1 MTSGTVTS
9 ATVTSATTDP
19 SVTRL
24 TWRVMR
30 KRTGTFVRGGT
41 GWDLY
46 FIGALGLGLLLE
58 LIFDGIVDDRSATY
72 LTVTI
77 GAYAGVEL
85 ARRLV
90 VHGAALTWV
99 RVWTMAE
106 MHLRGGMLRGQVSSG
121 GRDAGPQVTHTG
133 AAMARFRDDPTD
145 VAWYLDVWV
154 DIVGAGIYAIVS
166 ITIMAMI
173 DPWLTLVAVLP
184 IFAIAATTRLLGGW
198 VTTAH
203 RRHLEAASSL
213 TATLR
218 DVFAAQDTIR
228 LYRARNDV
236 IDEVARR
243 SRRRSDAAIV
253 DRVLTDSV
261 RAASNSLAGIS
272 IGLVLL
278 LAADD
283 LRSGDLSIGELALF
297 ITYLRY
303 MTFFPRMLGH
313 FLTRH
318 RQTRVAFDRMGELGA
333 GGRAASLLDQ
343 LDLDID
349 RSPEPTI
356 QPTPDRIPLRRLE
369 VTGLTAAFE
378 GETVVDR
385 ADFALDGGTLTVL
398 CGAVGAG
405 KTTLVRS
412 VLGLVPSEGEVR
424 WNDRV
429 IDDLAGFM
437 TPPNAAY
444 LPQTPRLFSDTLAD
458 NIELGADGLGV
469 DHSLAAAGL
478 AEEVARMHAGT
489 ATIVGPRGVRLS
501 GGQRQRLA
509 LARAL
514 HRQPELLVLDDL
526 SSAVDADTELA
537 LWEAMRRSGVTI
549 LAISNRPIAIAAAD
563 QVLTLRGGRLH
574 RTR

>member
-1 MTSGTVTS
+1 MTDQTQL
-9 ATVTSATTDP
+9 
-19 SVTRL
+19 SVNRL

-30 KRTGTFVRGGT
+30 KRTGIFVGGGA
-41 GWDLY
+41 GWDIY

-77 GAYAGVEL
+77 AAYAGVEL

-90 VHGAALTWV
+90 VHRAALTWV

-133 AAMARFRDDPTD
+133 AAMARFRDDPND
-145 VAWYLDVWV
+145 VAWYMDVWV
-154 DIVGAGIYAIVS
+154 DIVGAAIYAIVS
-166 ITIMAMI
+166 ITIMALI

-184 IFAIAATTRLLGGW
+184 ILAIAVTTRLLGAW
-198 VTTAH
+198 VTNAH

-236 IDEVARR
+236 LGEVARR
-243 SRRRSDAAIV
+243 SRSRSDAAIV

-261 RAASNSLAGIS
+261 RAASNSLAGVS

-283 LRSGDLSIGELALF
+283 LRTGELSIGELALF

-313 FLTRH
+313 FLTRF

-333 GGRAASLLDQ
+333 GARPEAILDG

-349 RSPEPTI
+349 REPEPAD
-356 QPTPDRIPLRRLE
+356 QQALARAGLE
-369 VTGLTAAFE
+369 HLDVIDLHAGFDE
-378 GETVVDR
+378 ESVVRD
-385 ADFALDGGTLTVL
+385 ASFTLEGGTLTVL
-398 CGAVGAG
+398 TGAVGSG

-412 VLGLVPSEGEVR
+412 LLGLVPSTGEIR
-424 WNDRV
+424 WNGDV
-429 IDDLAGFM
+429 VTDLGEFM
-437 TPPNAAY
+437 TPPHAAY
-444 LPQTPRLFSDTLAD
+444 LPQTPRLFSDSLAD
-458 NIELGADGLGV
+458 NIELGTDGLGV
-469 DHSLAAAGL
+469 HDSLAAAGL
-478 AEEVARMHAGT
+478 TDEVARMQAGT
-489 ATIVGPRGVRLS
+489 ATVVGPRGVRLS

-537 LWEAMRRSGVTI
+537 LWDTMRTSGVTI

-563 QVLTLRGGRLH
+563 QVLTMDQGRL
-574 RTR
+574 RRSR

>member
-1 MTSGTVTS
+1 MS
-9 ATVTSATTDP
+9 APDGFTT
-19 SVTRL
+19 TRL

-30 KRTGTFVRGGT
+30 KRPAIFFAGGS
-41 GWDLY
+41 GWAIY
-46 FIGALGLGLLLE
+46 FAGALGLGVLLE
-58 LIFDGIVDDRSATY
+58 LIFDGIVDDRSALY
-72 LTVTI
+72 LTITI
-77 GAYAGVEL
+77 GAYAAVEL
-85 ARRLV
+85 ARRLI
-90 VHGAALTWV
+90 VHNAAIVWSK
-99 RVWTMAE
+99 VWTMTE
-106 MHLRGGMLRGQVSSG
+106 MHLRGGMLRGQVASG

-154 DIVGAGIYAIVS
+154 DITGATVYAIVS
-166 ITIMAMI
+166 ITIMALI
-173 DPWLTLVAVLP
+173 DPWLTFVAVLP
-184 IFAIAATTRLLGGW
+184 ILAIAVTTRLLGAW
-198 VTTAH
+198 VARAH
-203 RRHLEAASSL
+203 RRHLENASAL

-236 IDEVARR
+236 LGEVARR

-261 RAASNSLAGIS
+261 RAASNSLAGVS

-283 LRSGDLSIGELALF
+283 LRTGELSIGELALF

-313 FLTRH
+313 FMTRY
-318 RQTRVAFDRMGELGA
+318 RQTGVAFERMGELGA
-333 GGRAASLLDQ
+333 DGRPEAILEDY
-343 LDLDID
+343 DLDID
-349 RSPEPTI
+349 RDPDPLPQPALEREPLKTLAV
-356 QPTPDRIPLRRLE
+356 TSLNAGFDSDE
-369 VTGLTAAFE
+369 VVRDATFTLH
-378 GETVVDR
+378 
-385 ADFALDGGTLTVL
+385 GGTLTVL
-398 CGAVGAG
+398 TGAVGSG
-405 KTTLVRS
+405 KTTLVRAL
-412 VLGLVPSEGEVR
+412 LGLVPSTGEVR
-424 WNDRV
+424 WNDEAV
-429 IDDLAGFM
+429 DDLGEFM
-437 TPPNAAY
+437 TPPHAAY
-444 LPQTPRLFSDTLAD
+444 LPQTPRLFSDSLTD
-458 NIELGADGLGV
+458 NIELGTSGLGV
-469 DHSLAAAGL
+469 DESLDAAGL
-478 AEEVARMHAGT
+478 TDEVARMQAGT

-514 HRQPELLVLDDL
+514 HREPELLVLDDL

-537 LWEAMRRSGVTI
+537 LWDTMRASGATI

-563 QVLTLRGGRLH
+563 QVLTIEDGRLR